1 MLEMIKIFITF
12 VLLIGL
18 GGCNAK
24 DKISKMSNKAY
35 IVEAVRTAG
44 GKRDG
49 KLSLWHPAD
58 LGATVLN
65 ELVQRLDMDPS
76 LVDDV
81 IFGCVDQVGAQSGN
95 IARNAVLSSSF
106 PESVPGTSVDRQ
118 CGSSQQAI
126 HFAIQAV
133 MSGTQDIVIGGGV
146 EVMSM
151 VPIGAAVKDGY
162 DAGHGFPFDS
172 DGMKKRYP
180 GIFFSQFTGAE
191 LVAEKWN
198 LSREDLD
205 KFALESHQKAAN
217 ATDSNFFDREILPV
231 QGKNSE
237 GINDMVIADEGIRF
251 DASLD
256 KLSGLKTVIENGVIT
271 AGNAS
276 QITDGAAAVMV
287 CNDAGLKKIQAN
299 PRAEI
304 VSIAVVGDDPV
315 FMLTGPIPASK
326 KALSAANLSIDD
338 IDLYEVNEAFAPVP
352 LAWAKELKADRKK
365 LNVNGGAMALG
376 HPLGATGAKLMTTLL
391 HEMERTESEFGLQAI
406 CEGGGTANATIIKR
420 VS

>member
-1 MLEMIKIFITF
+1 MAE
-12 VLLIGL
+12 
-18 GGCNAK
+18 
-24 DKISKMSNKAY
+24 KAY

-49 KLSLWHPAD
+49 RLSLWHPAD
-58 LGATVLN
+58 LGAKVLD
-65 ELVQRLDMDPS
+65 ELVTRLDMDPA

-81 IFGCVDQVGAQSGN
+81 VFGCVDQVGAQSGN
-95 IARNAVLSSSF
+95 VARNAILSSSF

-162 DAGHGFPFDS
+162 DAGHGLPFDS
-172 DGMKKRYP
+172 EGMKERYP
-180 GIFFSQFTGAE
+180 GVFFSQFTGAE
-191 LVAEKWN
+191 LVADKWN

-205 KFALESHQKAAN
+205 KFALESHQKAAH
-217 ATDSNFFDREILPV
+217 ATESKYFDREILPV
-231 QGKNSE
+231 EGRNAE
-237 GINDMVIADEGIRF
+237 GINDLVMVDEGIRF

-256 KLSGLKTVIENGVIT
+256 KLAGLNPVTEGGVIT

-276 QITDGAAAVMV
+276 QITDGAAAVMLCMDV
-287 CNDAGLKKIQAN
+287 GLKKIQAN
-299 PRAEI
+299 PRAER
-304 VSIAVVGDDPV
+304 VSISVVGDDPV
-315 FMLTGPIPASK
+315 FMLTGPIPASIQ
-326 KALSAANLSIDD
+326 ALKTANLTIDD
-338 IDLYEVNEAFAPVP
+338 MDLYEVNEAFAPVP
-352 LAWAKELKADRKK
+352 LAWAEDLKADRSK

-391 HEMERTESEFGLQAI
+391 HEMERRESTYGLQAI
-406 CEGGGTANATIIKR
+406 CEGGGTANATILKIIN
-420 VS
+420 

>member
-1 MLEMIKIFITF
+1 MAE
-12 VLLIGL
+12 
-18 GGCNAK
+18 
-24 DKISKMSNKAY
+24 KAY

-49 KLSLWHPAD
+49 RLSLWHPAD
-58 LGATVLN
+58 LGAKVLD
-65 ELVQRLDMDPS
+65 ELVTRLDMDPA

-81 IFGCVDQVGAQSGN
+81 VFGCVDQVGAQSGN
-95 IARNAVLSSSF
+95 VARNAILSSSF

-162 DAGHGFPFDS
+162 DAGHGLPFDS
-172 DGMKKRYP
+172 EGMKERYP
-180 GIFFSQFTGAE
+180 GVFFSQFTGAE
-191 LVAEKWN
+191 LVADKWN

-205 KFALESHQKAAN
+205 KFALESHQKAAH
-217 ATDSNFFDREILPV
+217 ATESKYFDREILPV
-231 QGKNSE
+231 E
-237 GINDMVIADEGIRF
+237 GRNAEGMNDLVMADEGIRF

-256 KLSGLKTVIENGVIT
+256 KLAGLNPVTEGGVIT

-304 VSIAVVGDDPV
+304 VSISVVGDDPV
-315 FMLTGPIPASK
+315 FMLTGPIPASIQ
-326 KALSAANLSIDD
+326 ALKTANLTIDD
-338 IDLYEVNEAFAPVP
+338 MDLYEVNEAFAPVP
-352 LAWAKELKADRKK
+352 LAWAEDLKADRSK

-391 HEMERTESEFGLQAI
+391 HEIERREATYGLQAI

-420 VS
+420 I

>member
-1 MLEMIKIFITF
+1 MAE
-12 VLLIGL
+12 
-18 GGCNAK
+18 
-24 DKISKMSNKAY
+24 KAY

-44 GKRDG
+44 GKKDG
-49 KLSLWHPAD
+49 LLSKWHPSD
-58 LGATVLN
+58 LGAKVLDEIVN
-65 ELVQRLDMDPS
+65 RLDMDPA

-81 IFGCVDQVGAQSGN
+81 IFGCVDQGGAQSGN
-95 IARNAVLSSSF
+95 VARNAVLSSSY

-146 EVMSM
+146 EVMSI
-151 VPIGAAVKDGY
+151 VPIGASVIDGM

-172 DGMKKRYP
+172 NGMKERYP
-180 GIFFSQFTGAE
+180 GVFFSQFTGAE
-191 LVAEKWN
+191 LVAKKWD

-205 KFALESHQKAAN
+205 QFALESHQKAVI
-217 ATDSNFFDREILPV
+217 ATESNFFDKEILPIKA
-231 QGKNSE
+231 KNDK
-237 GINDMVIADEGIRF
+237 GIEDLVMIDEGIRF

-256 KLSGLKTVIENGVIT
+256 KLAGLKPVSDGGVIT

-276 QITDGAAAVMV
+276 QITDGAAAVLV
-287 CNDAGLKKIQAN
+287 CNEEGLKKISAT

-304 VSIAVVGDDPV
+304 VSISVVGDDPV
-315 FMLTGPIPASK
+315 YMLTGPIPASF
-326 KALSAANLSIDD
+326 KALDTAGLSIDD
-338 IDLYEVNEAFAPVP
+338 MDIYEVNEAFAPVP
-352 LAWAKELKADRKK
+352 LAWATELKADRTK

-376 HPLGATGAKLMTTLL
+376 HPLGATGAKLMTTML
-391 HEMERTESEFGLQAI
+391 HELERRNGKYALQAI

-420 VS
+420 V

>member
-1 MLEMIKIFITF
+1 MAE
-12 VLLIGL
+12 
-18 GGCNAK
+18 
-24 DKISKMSNKAY
+24 KAY

-44 GKRDG
+44 GKKDG
-49 KLSLWHPAD
+49 LLSKWHPSD
-58 LGATVLN
+58 LGAKVLDEIVN
-65 ELVQRLDMDPS
+65 RLDMDPA

-95 IARNAVLSSSF
+95 VARNAVLSSSY

-133 MSGTQDIVIGGGV
+133 MSGTQDIVVGGGV
-146 EVMSM
+146 EVMSI
-151 VPIGAAVKDGY
+151 VPIGASVIDGM

-172 DGMKKRYP
+172 NGMKERYP
-180 GIFFSQFTGAE
+180 GVFFSQFTGAE
-191 LVAEKWN
+191 LVAKKWN

-205 KFALESHQKAAN
+205 QFALESHQKAVI
-217 ATDSNFFDREILPV
+217 ATESNFFDKEILPIKA
-231 QGKNSE
+231 KNDK
-237 GINDMVIADEGIRF
+237 GIEDLVMIDEGIRF

-256 KLSGLKTVIENGVIT
+256 KLAGLKPVSDGGVIT

-276 QITDGAAAVMV
+276 QITDGAAAVLV
-287 CNDAGLKKIQAN
+287 CNEEGLKKISAT

-304 VSIAVVGDDPV
+304 VSISVVGDDPV
-315 FMLTGPIPASK
+315 YMLTGPIPASF
-326 KALSAANLSIDD
+326 KALDTAGLSIDD
-338 IDLYEVNEAFAPVP
+338 MDIYEVNEAFAPVP
-352 LAWAKELKADRKK
+352 LAWATELKADRTK

-376 HPLGATGAKLMTTLL
+376 HPLGATGAKLMTTML
-391 HEMERTESEFGLQAI
+391 HELERRNGKYALQAI

-420 VS
+420 V

>member
-1 MLEMIKIFITF
+1 MAE
-12 VLLIGL
+12 
-18 GGCNAK
+18 
-24 DKISKMSNKAY
+24 KAY

-49 KLSLWHPAD
+49 RLSLWHPAD
-58 LGATVLN
+58 LGAKVLD
-65 ELVQRLDMDPS
+65 ELVTRLDMDPA

-81 IFGCVDQVGAQSGN
+81 VFGCVDQVGAQSGN

-151 VPIGAAVKDGY
+151 VPIGAAVTDGY
-162 DAGHGFPFDS
+162 NAGHGLPFDS

-180 GIFFSQFTGAE
+180 GVFFSQFTGAE
-191 LVAEKWN
+191 LVADKWK

-205 KFALESHQKAAN
+205 NFALESHQKASH
-217 ATDSNFFDREILPV
+217 ATESKYFDREILPV
-231 QGKNSE
+231 EAKNAE
-237 GINDMVIADEGIRF
+237 GLNDLVMADEGIRF

-256 KLSGLKTVIENGVIT
+256 KLAGLKPVTEGGVIT

-287 CNDAGLKKIQAN
+287 CNDAGLKKIKAS

-304 VSIAVVGDDPV
+304 VSISVVGDDPV
-315 FMLTGPIPASK
+315 FMLTGPIPASF
-326 KALSAANLSIDD
+326 KALESANLSIEA
-338 IDLYEVNEAFAPVP
+338 IDLYEVNEAYAHVP
-352 LAWAKELKADRKK
+352 LAWAADLKADRSK

-391 HEMERTESEFGLQAI
+391 HEMERRESTYGLQAI

-420 VS
+420 IS

>member
-1 MLEMIKIFITF
+1 MAE
-12 VLLIGL
+12 
-18 GGCNAK
+18 
-24 DKISKMSNKAY
+24 KAY

-44 GKRDG
+44 GKREG
-49 KLSLWHPAD
+49 RLSLWHPAD
-58 LGATVLN
+58 LGAKVLD
-65 ELVQRLDMDPS
+65 ELVTRLDMDPA

-81 IFGCVDQVGAQSGN
+81 VFGCVDQVGAQSGN
-95 IARNAVLSSSF
+95 VARNAILSSSF

-162 DAGHGFPFDS
+162 DAGHGLPFDS
-172 DGMKKRYP
+172 EGMKERYP
-180 GIFFSQFTGAE
+180 GVFFSQFTGAE
-191 LVAEKWN
+191 LVADKWN

-205 KFALESHQKAAN
+205 KFALESHQKAAH
-217 ATDSNFFDREILPV
+217 ATESKYFDREILPV
-231 QGKNSE
+231 E
-237 GINDMVIADEGIRF
+237 GRNAEGMKDLVMADEGIRF

-256 KLSGLKTVIENGVIT
+256 KLAGLNPVTEGGVIT

-304 VSIAVVGDDPV
+304 ISISVVGDDPV
-315 FMLTGPIPASK
+315 FMLTGPIPASIQ
-326 KALSAANLSIDD
+326 ALKTANLTIDD
-338 IDLYEVNEAFAPVP
+338 MDLYEVNEAFAPVP
-352 LAWAKELKADRKK
+352 LAWAEDLKADKSK

-391 HEMERTESEFGLQAI
+391 HEMERRESTYGLQAI

-420 VS
+420 I